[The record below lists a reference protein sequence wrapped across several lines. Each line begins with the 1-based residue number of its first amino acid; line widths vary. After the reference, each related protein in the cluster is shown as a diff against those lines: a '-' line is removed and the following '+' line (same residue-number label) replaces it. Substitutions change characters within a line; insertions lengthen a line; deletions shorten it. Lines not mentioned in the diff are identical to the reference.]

1 MFTTVHGRFEIKI
14 LDCRKTEDAT
24 EDMIFS
30 ASSEN
35 NKPKNIYFSFQV
47 IYFNMHT
54 KSWSYP
60 TLISRDDP
68 VSWSK

>member
-54 KSWSYP
+54 KS
-60 TLISRDDP
+60 
-68 VSWSK
+68 